1 MFYQASF
8 DGDFNGWKIQD
19 SCATNFMFNECP
31 IQEEHK
37 PTGGNPEYESES
49 ESEYLDS
56 ESDSEWV
63 TYEIFEVRLK
73 NTLW

>member
-19 SCATNFMFNECP
+19 SCATNDMFWECP

-37 PTGGNPEYESES
+37 RTGGNPEYESE
-49 ESEYLDS
+49 EGDY
-56 ESDSEWV
+56 
-63 TYEIFEVRLK
+63 
-73 NTLW
+73 